1 MAVENSDFVHAAC
14 QVVGVS
20 GVAEFAKNV
29 GFLGISLGADDE
41 LILELE
47 QRIDREDA
55 FLCVTPSADGYVC
68 VSRVSANGRY
78 VYVWAFNGSGEAVT
92 DPGIYVVVYRAPSG
106 FASENDVP
114 NLPTPSWSGGGGGGP
129 PSGPA
134 GGDLGGTYPDPT
146 VVAAEVSGPVRVAF
160 GAIADGDLVR
170 RVGTDFVGMS
180 VPDGVPFCAVRIL
193 ADSTIV
199 YAVNVGSI
207 TQYGT
212 GDYVANLTVGVP
224 ADKRLYVIVS
234 SGDSTPHVVT
244 GTWDSGAPEYVGM
257 RSYELGGTPKDS
269 ALYMIGVVGDA
280 P

>member
-1 MAVENSDFVHAAC
+1 MSLLTLTQVDGVTVFVASN
-14 QVVGVS
+14 QVVAIRQDAANPTTRCYVTMQGIETPVYVQSFWATLVVTVDAELSNQYVELLTTGEQVS
-20 GVAEFAKNV
+20 
-29 GFLGISLGADDE
+29 LSLD
-41 LILELE
+41 
-47 QRIDREDA
+47 
-55 FLCVTPSADGYVC
+55 
-68 VSRVSANGRY
+68 Y
-78 VYVWAFNGSGEAVT
+78 VYQL
-92 DPGIYVVVYRAPSG
+92 R
-106 FASENDVP
+106 
-114 NLPTPSWSGGGGGGP
+114 
-129 PSGPA
+129 
-134 GGDLGGTYPDPT
+134 PDPSSPLSRT
-146 VVAAEVSGPVRVAF
+146 MVVMGAQGTPFMVKALASVLAAAMQSYMAG
-160 GAIADGDLVR
+160 L
-170 RVGTDFVGMS
+170 
-180 VPDGVPFCAVRIL
+180 PFCAVRIL